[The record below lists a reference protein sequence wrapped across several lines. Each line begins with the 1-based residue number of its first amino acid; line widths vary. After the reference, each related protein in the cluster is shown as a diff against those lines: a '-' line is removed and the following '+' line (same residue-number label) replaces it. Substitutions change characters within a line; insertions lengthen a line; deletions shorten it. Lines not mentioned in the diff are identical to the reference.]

1 LRKVSSYEE
10 DFTVSNNGKIGYKMK
25 HERNVLHETE
35 ISDYHQPSYTASMTR
50 HRMYKTE
57 YLHL

>member
-1 LRKVSSYEE
+1 
-10 DFTVSNNGKIGYKMK
+10 MK